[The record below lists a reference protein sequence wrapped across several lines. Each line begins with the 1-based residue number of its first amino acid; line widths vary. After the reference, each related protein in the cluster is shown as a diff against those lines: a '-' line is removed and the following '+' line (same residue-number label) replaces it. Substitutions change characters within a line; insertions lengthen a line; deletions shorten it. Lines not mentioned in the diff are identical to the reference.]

1 MKPAGQMTLTLTKE
15 LEQFV
20 RDEVR
25 RGAFASS
32 SEYVRDL
39 VRERYM
45 QERDRAAKLKALD
58 DALAKGI
65 ADAEA
70 GRVVPVDKAFQQLRD
85 RLGFGADKSE
95 A

>member
-1 MKPAGQMTLTLTKE
+1 MKPAGQMTLTLTPE

-45 QERDRAAKLKALD
+45 KERDRAAKLKALD
-58 DALAKGI
+58 AALARGI

-70 GRVVPVDKAFQQLRD
+70 GRVLPVGEAFERLRAELDLPVTSNDK
-85 RLGFGADKSE
+85 
-95 A
+95 

>member
-1 MKPAGQMTLTLTKE
+1 MKPAGQMTLTLTGE

-32 SEYVRDL
+32 SEYIRDL
-39 VRERYM
+39 VRERYLK
-45 QERDRAAKLKALD
+45 ERDRAAKLQALD
-58 DALAKGI
+58 AALARGI

-70 GRVVPVDKAFQQLRD
+70 GRLLPLDEAFKRLRAELD
-85 RLGFGADKSE
+85 LSDQSTAK
-95 A
+95 

>member
-1 MKPAGQMTLTLTKE
+1 MKPAGQMTLTLTNE

-20 RDEVR
+20 REEVK

-39 VRERYM
+39 VRERYLK
-45 QERDRAAKLKALD
+45 ERDRAAKVQALD
-58 DALAKGI
+58 SALARGV

-70 GRVVPVDKAFQQLRD
+70 GRVMTVEDAFKRLRAE
-85 RLGFGADKSE
+85 LGLGEDHNGA
-95 A
+95 

>member
-20 RDEVR
+20 RDEVQ

-39 VRERYM
+39 VRERYVK
-45 QERDRAAKLKALD
+45 ERDRAAKLQTLD
-58 DALAKGI
+58 AALARGI

-70 GRVVPVDKAFQQLRD
+70 GRAMPLDEAFKRLRAE
-85 RLGFGADKSE
+85 LGIPEQSPA
-95 A
+95 

>member
-1 MKPAGQMTLTLTKE
+1 MTLTLTPE

-20 RDEVR
+20 REEVR

-39 VRERYM
+39 VRERYLK
-45 QERDRAAKLKALD
+45 ERDRATKLQALD
-58 DALAKGI
+58 VALARGI

-70 GRVVPVDKAFQQLRD
+70 GRVTPIGEAFERLRAELDLPATSNDK
-85 RLGFGADKSE
+85 
-95 A
+95 

>member
-1 MKPAGQMTLTLTKE
+1 MKPAGQMTLTLTSE

-39 VRERYM
+39 VRERYLK
-45 QERDRAAKLKALD
+45 ERDRTEKLKALD
-58 DALAKGI
+58 AALARGI

-70 GRVVPVDKAFQQLRD
+70 GRTMPLDEAFRRLRAELELPEHGD
-85 RLGFGADKSE
+85 GT
-95 A
+95 

>member
-1 MKPAGQMTLTLTKE
+1 MKPEGQMTLTLTRE

-39 VRERYM
+39 VRDRYM
-45 QERDRAAKLKALD
+45 KERDRATKLEALD
-58 DALAKGI
+58 AALTRGL
-65 ADAEA
+65 ADAAA
-70 GRVVPVDKAFQQLRD
+70 GRTMPLDEAFKRLRAE
-85 RLGFGADKSE
+85 LELPELSPSK
-95 A
+95 

>member
-1 MKPAGQMTLTLTKE
+1 MKPAGQMTLTLTGE

-20 RDEVR
+20 RDEVK

-39 VRERYM
+39 IRERFLK
-45 QERDRAAKLKALD
+45 ERDRAAKLRMLD
-58 DALAKGI
+58 AALARGL

-70 GRVVPVDKAFQQLRD
+70 GRVVPLDEAFRRLRAELELSD
-85 RLGFGADKSE
+85 TSTT
-95 A
+95 

>member
-1 MKPAGQMTLTLTKE
+1 MKPAGQMTLTLTPE

-45 QERDRAAKLKALD
+45 KERDRAAKLKVLD
-58 DALAKGI
+58 AALARGI

-70 GRVVPVDKAFQQLRD
+70 GRVLPVGEAFERLR
-85 RLGFGADKSE
+85 ADSAASSVSGDE
-95 A
+95 

>member
-1 MKPAGQMTLTLTKE
+1 MKPTGQMTLTLTGE

-20 RDEVR
+20 RDEVK

-39 VRERYM
+39 VRERYLKA
-45 QERDRAAKLKALD
+45 RDRAAKVQALD
-58 DALAKGI
+58 AALARGI

-70 GRVVPVDKAFQQLRD
+70 GRTMPLDEAFKRLRAELD
-85 RLGFGADKSE
+85 LPEQISGQ
-95 A
+95 